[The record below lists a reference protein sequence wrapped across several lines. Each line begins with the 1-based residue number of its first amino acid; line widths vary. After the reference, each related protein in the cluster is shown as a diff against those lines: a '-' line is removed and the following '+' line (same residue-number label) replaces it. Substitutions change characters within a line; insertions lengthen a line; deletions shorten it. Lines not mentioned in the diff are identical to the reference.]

1 MAAEAVAAALE
12 QTIQMVEET
21 AVGRAVELEV
31 AMENLEAC
39 RLAAAEETAAEMRQ
53 PS

>member
-21 AVGRAVELEV
+21 AVGRAVEV
-31 AMENLEAC
+31 ADCSESG
-39 RLAAAEETAAEMRQ
+39 RLAAAEETAAEVQQ

>member
-31 AMENLEAC
+31 ADCSESG
-39 RLAAAEETAAEMRQ
+39 RLAAAEETAAEVQQ